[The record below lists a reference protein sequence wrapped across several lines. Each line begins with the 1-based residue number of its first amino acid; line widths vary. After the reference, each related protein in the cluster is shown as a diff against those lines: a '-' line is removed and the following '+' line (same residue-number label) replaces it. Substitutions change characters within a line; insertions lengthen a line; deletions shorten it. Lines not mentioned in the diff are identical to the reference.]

1 VPILGRLRSQALFH
15 LPFASIEETLYR
27 TVGDYLIKQF
37 FIMRDGG
44 QPDFAL
50 VGLEALYSELAI
62 LNISFF
68 SRIQAASAKDANLN
82 AVVMMSSMSEIVS
95 ISLDRRLEPPA
106 CGDAGDGRAGSSRFG
121 RDPSFSSPAIAILI
135 QVKLVDDAVEYRR
148 KDDTHRRQE
157 NNPAEQGISRRENLG
172 RRALHRV
179 DRTHARQDHRRI
191 EFSIDPG
198 QSRQLMITQ
207 RADHE
212 GNTRDREC
220 QQERHRDALEEA
232 RK

>member
-1 VPILGRLRSQALFH
+1 MPQDLIVYEYRLPDGTVWSFEVDLNRRLPPSAPISESDPAAPPPWTRLAFHRCRNCPLPDAQPYCPPAVDIAPIVEKFSHIPSTVGMKVTMLNATRVCIKETDAQAGLEALLALVMATSACPILRRLRSQALFH

-95 ISLDRRLEPPA
+95 ISLDRRLEP
-106 CGDAGDGRAGSSRFG
+106 
-121 RDPSFSSPAIAILI
+121 L
-135 QVKLVDDAVEYRR
+135 
-148 KDDTHRRQE
+148 
-157 NNPAEQGISRRENLG
+157 
-172 RRALHRV
+172 RV
-179 DRTHARQDHRRI
+179 AMQAM
-191 EFSIDPG
+191 G
-198 QSRQLMITQ
+198 
-207 RADHE
+207 
-212 GNTRDREC
+212 
-220 QQERHRDALEEA
+220 
-232 RK
+232 